1 MKPITCKEY
10 GEISIRGNNLK
21 NSEIEQIEIQIESAA
36 KQLRAN
42 QKDILYRT
50 YSSLKAGSYVG
61 VIATQNRTIEI
72 LPKIY
77 EEDEEDEEVR
87 AVLIRMLTVAQDLP
101 ISDQELTALST
112 QSIDLL
118 EFLIRLFAK
127 RLHAA
132 MKKGIPRRYE
142 LFEDDLKVVRGRL
155 DVTRQFTRFAGRADQ
170 LACVWDELTE
180 NTPLNRVLKATVRLL
195 IILSKSVDN
204 RRLLVA
210 VLEKYDS
217 VDDARNPLSEH
228 VTLDRINS
236 EFHILYRLAIF
247 FLSHRYQT
255 TTVGKGFGV
264 SMLFSMN
271 KLFEKFIGKS
281 LKRVLEPRGF
291 SVHLQHQKYHA
302 IRNDAGKPLF
312 QMKPDVV
319 IEPHG
324 NSDCI
329 VLDTKWKSLKSD
341 DKQGVEQSDIYQM
354 LAYGRSYNASR
365 IVLLYPWYRNLSADQ
380 GIYCNWKAAFDN
392 NLPLDIATI
401 DIRKTKKIEQNLSR
415 LIDIY

>member
-1 MKPITCKEY
+1 MIPITCKEY
-10 GEISIRGNNLK
+10 GEISIREKNLK
-21 NSEIEQIEIQIESAA
+21 NSEIKQIEIQIESAA

-50 YSSLKAGSYVG
+50 YSSLKVGSYVG

-72 LPKIY
+72 LPKI
-77 EEDEEDEEVR
+77 DEEDEEVR

-101 ISDQELTALST
+101 ISNQELTALST
-112 QSIDLL
+112 QPIDLL
-118 EFLIRLFAK
+118 ELLIRLFAN

-155 DVTRQFTRFAGRADQ
+155 DVTRQFTRYAGRADQ

-195 IILSKSVDN
+195 ISLSKSVDN

-210 VLEKYDS
+210 AFEKYDS
-217 VDDARNPLSEH
+217 VDDVQNPLSEH

-271 KLFEKFIGKS
+271 ELFEKFIGKS
-281 LKRVLEPRGF
+281 LKRVLEPHGF
-291 SVHLQHQKYHA
+291 TVHLQHKKYYA
-302 IRNDAGKPLF
+302 INNAEGNPLF
-312 QMKPDVV
+312 RLKPDVV
-319 IEPHG
+319 VKPHG
-324 NSDCI
+324 NSDYI
-329 VLDTKWKSLKSD
+329 VLDTKWKSLESD
-341 DKQGVEQSDIYQM
+341 DKLGVKQSDIYQM

-365 IVLLYPWYRNLSADQ
+365 IILLYPWYTNLSADQ
-380 GIYCNWKAAFDN
+380 GIYRNWKAACESNF
-392 NLPLDIATI
+392 PIDIATI
-401 DIRKTKKIEQNLSR
+401 DIRKTKNIEQNLS
-415 LIDIY
+415 LLFDIE